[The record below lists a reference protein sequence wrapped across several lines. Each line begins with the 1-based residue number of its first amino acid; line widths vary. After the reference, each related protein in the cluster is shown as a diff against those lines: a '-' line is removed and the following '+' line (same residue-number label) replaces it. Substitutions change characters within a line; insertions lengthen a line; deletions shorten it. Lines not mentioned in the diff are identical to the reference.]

1 MRCWT
6 LRDLGLA
13 AWTDTRTR
21 KKLRH
26 PDHYIHFKLV
36 FINVWANKLLL
47 TWNLTT
53 FFFLPSVSSSPPP
66 CREAPCTMGDEDWY
80 TPEVPESVLEL
91 FSSRNW
97 TMDDPSPA
105 CMCSCDGKKK
115 MLPDCPAGAGGLP
128 LPEVRARGVVG
139 RYERRT
145 HTFNLYGMLVLH
157 PVNLLINLIS
167 WQMFQQ

>member
-1 MRCWT
+1 
-6 LRDLGLA
+6 
-13 AWTDTRTR
+13 
-21 KKLRH
+21 
-26 PDHYIHFKLV
+26 
-36 FINVWANKLLL
+36 
-47 TWNLTT
+47 
-53 FFFLPSVSSSPPP
+53 
-66 CREAPCTMGDEDWY
+66 MGDEDWY

-128 LPEVRARGVVG
+128 PPEVRARGVVG
-139 RYERRT
+139 GYKRMT
-145 HTFNLYGMLVLH
+145 HTFNLYGMLILY
-157 PVNLLINLIS
+157 PVNLLINPPS